1 MKVTLI
7 YPSSRKS
14 NPNLQWW
21 KQPRSHRY
29 PGLGWLIVAS
39 LCNPAT
45 DITLVDDEVEDIPY
59 EKETDLVGISLFTAN
74 SYRAY
79 EISKSFRCRGIPVI
93 LGGVHVVACPEEASE
108 HADSIVVGE
117 AEDTWPELLKDFNSG
132 KLKRM
137 YTSTNTSDLSNM
149 PLPRRDLLDKTKYST
164 INTVQATRGCP
175 FDCEF
180 CSMRI
185 LFGSRT
191 RCRPAEE
198 VIEEIKSLDGNAF
211 LLNDDNLAQK
221 RDYYKNLFRSLIPLN
236 KKWVGAASWNIA
248 NDNETLDLLEKS
260 GCRALAVGFESL
272 EPHYGVKKI
281 GSKGDNFLR
290 YKEVVKKLHTHKI
303 AVLANFIF
311 GFDNDNESMF
321 KKTLEFALES
331 QIDTAQFNILV
342 PYPGT
347 PVYQRLEEEGRI
359 TDRNW
364 SNYISCNLCY
374 KLKNMSKI
382 AFLEELYKLKRKF
395 YSSSKIAIRVMRTL
409 KRATLYESG
418 LILAVNLGYKKF
430 NRKFQ
435 SLSS

>member
-117 AEDTWPELLKDFNSG
+117 AEDTWPELLRDFNSG

-374 KLKNMSKI
+374 KLKNMSKR

>member
-93 LGGVHVVACPEEASE
+93 LGGVHVTACPEEASE

-117 AEDTWPELLKDFNSG
+117 AEDTWPELLKDFNNG
-132 KLKRM
+132 KLKRV

>member
-93 LGGVHVVACPEEASE
+93 LGGVHVTACPEEASE

-117 AEDTWPELLKDFNSG
+117 AEDTWPELLKDFNNG
-132 KLKRM
+132 KLKRV

-221 RDYYKNLFRSLIPLN
+221 RDYYKKLFRSLIPLN

-374 KLKNMSKI
+374 KLKNMSKRT
-382 AFLEELYKLKRKF
+382 FLEELYKLKRKF

>member
-374 KLKNMSKI
+374 KLKNMSKR

>member
-117 AEDTWPELLKDFNSG
+117 AEDTWPELLKDFNNG

>member
-29 PGLGWLIVAS
+29 PALGWLIVAS

-272 EPHYGVKKI
+272 DPHYGVKKI

>member
-191 RCRPAEE
+191 RCRPSEE

-374 KLKNMSKI
+374 KLKNMSKR

>member
-29 PGLGWLIVAS
+29 PALGWLMVAA
-39 LCNPAT
+39 LCNHDT
-45 DITLVDDEVEDIPY
+45 EITLVDDEVENIPY
-59 EKETDLVGISLFTAN
+59 EKETDLVGISLFTVNA
-74 SYRAY
+74 YRAY
-79 EISKSFRCRGIPVI
+79 EISKNFRYRGIPVI
-93 LGGVHVVACPEEASE
+93 LGGVHVTACPEEASE

-117 AEDTWPELLKDFNSG
+117 AEDTWPQLLKDFNSD
-132 KLKRM
+132 KLKRV
-137 YTSTNTSDLSNM
+137 YTSTNNSDLSNM

-191 RCRPAEE
+191 RCRPVEE
-198 VIEEIKSLDGNAF
+198 VIEEIKSLDGNMF

-221 RDYYKNLFRSLIPLN
+221 RDYFKNLLRSLIPLN

-272 EPHYGVKKI
+272 EPQYGVKKI
-281 GSKGDNFLR
+281 GSKGDNFIR
-290 YKEVVKKLHTHKI
+290 YRDVVKKLHIHKI

-311 GFDNDNESMF
+311 GFDNENESMF

-331 QIDTAQFNILV
+331 KIDTAQFNILV

-347 PVYQRLEEEGRI
+347 PVYERLEEEGRI

-364 SNYISCNLCY
+364 SNYISCNLCF
-374 KLKNMSKI
+374 KLKNMSRRT
-382 AFLEELYKLKRKF
+382 FLEELYQIKRKF
-395 YSSSKIAIRVMRTL
+395 YSSSKIAIRVIRTF
-409 KRATLYESG
+409 KRATPYESG
-418 LILAVNLGYKKF
+418 LILSVNLGYRKF

-435 SLSS
+435 YLSS

>member
-117 AEDTWPELLKDFNSG
+117 AEDTWPELLKDFNNG
-132 KLKRM
+132 KLKRV

>member
-29 PGLGWLIVAS
+29 PALGWLIVAS

-374 KLKNMSKI
+374 KLKNMSKR

>member
-132 KLKRM
+132 RLKRM

-191 RCRPAEE
+191 RCRPSEE

-374 KLKNMSKI
+374 KLKNMSKR

>member
-29 PGLGWLIVAS
+29 PALGWLIVAS

-93 LGGVHVVACPEEASE
+93 LGGVHVVACPEETSE

-272 EPHYGVKKI
+272 DPHYGVKKI

>member
-117 AEDTWPELLKDFNSG
+117 AEDTWPELLRDFNSG